1 MIFFWNDLLPYMPAG
16 LTEPGVPGL
25 PQPQILVDQVTL
37 SQPGGGGQIM
47 PATSVLPLLRIFFR
61 PS

>member
-25 PQPQILVDQVTL
+25 PWQPQILVDQVTL
-37 SQPGGGGQIM
+37 SQPGGGQIM